1 VHEPPVLAMR
11 YALQEDMMPDWV
23 GPGAAGLVLVLV
35 VAVVGGAL
43 LVGALLVVGDTVVV
57 LDTPTQ

>member
-1 VHEPPVLAMR
+1 
-11 YALQEDMMPDWV
+11 MPDWV
-23 GPGAAGLVLVLV
+23 GPGAVGLVLVLV